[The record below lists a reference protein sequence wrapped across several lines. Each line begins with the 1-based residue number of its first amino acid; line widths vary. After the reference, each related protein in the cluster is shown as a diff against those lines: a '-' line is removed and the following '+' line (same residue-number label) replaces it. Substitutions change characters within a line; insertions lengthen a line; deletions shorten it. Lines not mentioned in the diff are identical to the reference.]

1 MWRQGPNTLR
11 ARHGHACVSIMGSN
25 NKVEKVIAIS
35 GSGRSVEV
43 LDVKKMQFAYG
54 LPLPTTLIYPSAVAA
69 KMDNSF
75 GFIYLFGGHNQ
86 EKRARSSSI
95 YVTSMDMSTM
105 QKWEIIGNMS
115 KPREPLN
122 AVLLPDVFTS
132 DCDRSRGT
140 WKLQLY
146 LANIENDL

>member
-1 MWRQGPNTLR
+1 
-11 ARHGHACVSIMGSN
+11 MGSN

-69 KMDNSF
+69 KIDNSF

-115 KPREPLN
+115 KPRSELN
-122 AVLLPDVFTS
+122 AVLLPDAFTS

-140 WKLQLY
+140 
-146 LANIENDL
+146 